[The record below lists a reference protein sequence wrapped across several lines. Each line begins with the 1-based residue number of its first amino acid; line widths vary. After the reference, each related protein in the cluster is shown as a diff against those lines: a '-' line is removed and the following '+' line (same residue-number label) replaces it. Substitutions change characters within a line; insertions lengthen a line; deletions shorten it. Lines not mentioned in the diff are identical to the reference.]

1 MTDGPGRLTASW
13 ATTWRTL
20 LGAAV
25 DVVVPLRCVACAEPL
40 EQADR
45 SDGAGAWVVGGW
57 TSDRVRFTP
66 FTTFAVP
73 HGLGREPT
81 QVVCQTSFSADG
93 PLAEQSGSVCLWL
106 TRCGAREG
114 RTDREVLVRNSGS
127 QDFWVR
133 FIIR

>member
-1 MTDGPGRLTASW
+1 MKRF
-13 ATTWRTL
+13 
-20 LGAAV
+20 V
-25 DVVVPLRCVACAEPL
+25 VACGVLLACGTPPEENACDAIVPVT
-40 EQADR
+40 APGA